1 MNQRRGSLYLL
12 TGLILGLAMGLIY
25 SFLIQPVQYT
35 DLSPAMLS
43 PADKDQYRALI
54 AVAYL
59 ANRDLVRARARLAL
73 LKDADAYGALAAQ
86 AQRWLAEGKS
96 AEEARAL
103 GLLAADLAQ
112 AQATL
117 FAPTVETLSSSPQP
131 SGADTPLSPPTS
143 VATPTP
149 SGSPSSATATLAPLQ
164 PTSTRQAR
172 FILRKRESVCDP
184 ALGKGLMMVYVWDAN
199 GNELAGV
206 EITVSWEGGEDR
218 FFTGLKPEFGL
229 GYADFAMQPETAYS
243 VRVATGGEPVFNLTA
258 PPCTTAGGETFPGV
272 WILEFIQE

>member
-12 TGLILGLAMGLIY
+12 TGLILGLAMGLVY

-54 AVAYL
+54 AIAYL

-117 FAPTVETLSSSPQP
+117 LAPTVATLSSSPQP
-131 SGADTPLSPPTS
+131 TDASTPLSPAT
-143 VATPTP
+143 VAP
-149 SGSPSSATATLAPLQ
+149 SGTLSQATATLDPSQ

>member
-12 TGLILGLAMGLIY
+12 TGLILGLAMGLGY

-117 FAPTVETLSSSPQP
+117 LAPTVATLSSSPQP
-131 SGADTPLSPPTS
+131 SGASTPLSPAT
-143 VATPTP
+143 VAP
-149 SGSPSSATATLAPLQ
+149 SGSPSSATATLASSQ

-184 ALGKGLMMVYVWDAN
+184 ALGKGLMIVYVWDAN
-199 GNELAGV
+199 G
-206 EITVSWEGGEDR
+206 
-218 FFTGLKPEFGL
+218 
-229 GYADFAMQPETAYS
+229 
-243 VRVATGGEPVFNLTA
+243 
-258 PPCTTAGGETFPGV
+258 
-272 WILEFIQE
+272 